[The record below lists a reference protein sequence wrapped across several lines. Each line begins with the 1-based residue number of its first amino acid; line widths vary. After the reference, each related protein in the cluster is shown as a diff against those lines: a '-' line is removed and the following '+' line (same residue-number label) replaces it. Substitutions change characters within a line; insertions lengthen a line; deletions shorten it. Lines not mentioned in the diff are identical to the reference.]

1 MSKFFKKVGEQNFK
15 IPVFKDGTKV
25 DGVEFSIPACGE
37 KIMLTKMILNGDVPA
52 HAHDNEQVGVVLSG
66 KMELRVGDESEILT
80 AGDGYFV
87 PGGMTH
93 SVKIFEK
100 TEVIDTFSPPR
111 DEYRD

>member
-15 IPVFKDGTKV
+15 TPVFKDGTKV

-52 HAHDNEQVGVVLSG
+52 HAHDNEQVGVVISG
-66 KMELRVGDESEILT
+66 EFEMQIGEEKMKLETGDS
-80 AGDGYFV
+80 YFV
-87 PGGMTH
+87 PGGVEH
-93 SVKIFEK
+93 EIAALSDGEIF
-100 TEVIDTFSPPR
+100 DTFSPPR